1 MSDHLAV
8 LTPYYVFSLLK
19 LKKNDAGFFSV
30 YFMKFITSEKRDGYD
45 ILVALMAQH
54 TKLWRQVTAA
64 CVHFMYVPYI
74 CI

>member
-54 TKLWRQVTAA
+54 TKL
-64 CVHFMYVPYI
+64 
-74 CI
+74 